1 MSLTVYF
8 FFLEAEILELKIFI
22 PSWWR
27 HRQWLQIWQI
37 LTVFPLTAILTCS
50 GWSEEKLR
58 GSGAQDPSG
67 PAQAA
72 QAAHA
77 AQAAQAVR
85 LFLSPLS
92 PGPLAAGSC
101 AVQGT
106 ATIRTWT
113 IILGQEDC
121 GARHHTSRYEIPIK
135 LSNNYYQKRTF
146 VTQ

>member
-1 MSLTVYF
+1 M
-8 FFLEAEILELKIFI
+8 
-22 PSWWR
+22 
-27 HRQWLQIWQI
+27 
-37 LTVFPLTAILTCS
+37 FPLTAILTCS

-58 GSGAQDPSG
+58 GSGAQDPSD
-67 PAQAA
+67 AA
-72 QAAHA
+72 QA

-106 ATIRTWT
+106 ATWTWT